1 MIADL
6 TPADLVTDPADCLPI
21 FEERVRAEQRR
32 LAVLQEVVRELRG
45 IEQARARLQTLLDG
59 DACGVAVGA
68 GLPGQ
73 VGAELAAHDVV
84 GEEGLG
90 LHHRD
95 LVTGVSP
102 VALVRAPGRGRA
114 ASGPGPRSGA
124 EGGRRGRP
132 GRHLDRAME
141 VLAAEPDRR
150 FSAPQIAAL
159 IGADADWL
167 RFVLHSAAN
176 RGLVQRHSQSRPM
189 GGRGRPVVIQF
200 SAARPEHPPLHG

>member
-6 TPADLVTDPADCLPI
+6 TPADLVADPTDCLPI

-32 LAVLQEVVRELRG
+32 LALLQEVVRELRG
-45 IEQARARLQTLLDG
+45 IEEARGRLQALLDG
-59 DACGVAVGA
+59 EASGLDTAEDPPVPGLGIPRPRVSLVHQTGGRPAGAARQPGGA
-68 GLPGQ
+68 GPSRPE
-73 VGAELAAHDVV
+73 A
-84 GEEGLG
+84 
-90 LHHRD
+90 
-95 LVTGVSP
+95 
-102 VALVRAPGRGRA
+102 
-114 ASGPGPRSGA
+114 
-124 EGGRRGRP
+124 GRRGRP
-132 GRHLDRAME
+132 GRHLDRALE

-176 RGLVQRHSQSRPM
+176 RGLVMRHSQARPM

-200 SAARPEHPPLHG
+200 SAARPELPSHA

>member
-6 TPADLVTDPADCLPI
+6 TPADLVADPTDCLPI

-32 LAVLQEVVRELRG
+32 LALLQEVVRELRG
-45 IEQARARLQTLLDG
+45 IEEARTRLQALLDG
-59 DACGVAVGA
+59 DSS
-68 GLPGQ
+68 GL
-73 VGAELAAHDVV
+73 ELLPDEALVPRPRGPRAA
-84 GEEGLG
+84 
-90 LHHRD
+90 
-95 LVTGVSP
+95 
-102 VALVRAPGRGRA
+102 VALVHEPGSRRVGPGGSGGPGG
-114 ASGPGPRSGA
+114 ASGGEP
-124 EGGRRGRP
+124 GRRGRP
-132 GRHLDRAME
+132 GRHLDRALE

-150 FSAPQIAAL
+150 FSAPQIAAQ

-200 SAARPEHPPLHG
+200 SAARPELPSRA

>member
-32 LAVLQEVVRELRG
+32 LALLQEVIRELRS
-45 IEQARARLQTLLDG
+45 IEQARARLQLLLDG
-59 DACGVAVGA
+59 DASALDLPEPDFPLA
-68 GLPGQ
+68 GLSGLSGLPDLG
-73 VGAELAAHDVV
+73 GRDPREL
-84 GEEGLG
+84 
-90 LHHRD
+90 
-95 LVTGVSP
+95 VSP

-114 ASGPGPRSGA
+114 ASVPGARSGA
-124 EGGRRGRP
+124 GGGAGRQGGRRGRP

-150 FSAPQIAAL
+150 FSAPQIASM

-176 RGLVQRHSQSRPM
+176 RGLVQRHSQARPM

-200 SAARPEHPPLHG
+200 SAARPTHPGSG